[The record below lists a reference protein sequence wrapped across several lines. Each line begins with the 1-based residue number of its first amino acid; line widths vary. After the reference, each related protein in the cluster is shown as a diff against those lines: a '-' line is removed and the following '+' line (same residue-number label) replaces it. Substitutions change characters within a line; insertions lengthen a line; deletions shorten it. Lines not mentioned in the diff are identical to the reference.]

1 MLGELVLGE
10 AVLGEAVLGEGGA
23 VVVEPPSPPPP
34 PPPPPPPRRVGLTA
48 PRPSLGLAIELEAA
62 DGTRYRWDSEARDPG
77 DRPLGIDFKTRRMD
91 GFADATV
98 TLRRRIDRDYPDT
111 EIYNSVVI
119 TGDDGWVAYE
129 GIIVGEPRS
138 VDEGH
143 SITVQC
149 TGWMS
154 TAKYAKF
161 SQIYVDRGLEGWG
174 QISRERSAYLLATAN
189 YRLYPSEVGA
199 DATTRRSSVITRV
212 QDNWVAP
219 FAPASEA
226 MYDSGPNNAIGAIY
240 YTWRAEGGV
249 GGGFWDSTIFVGS
262 NDHFDSHLEPGTI
275 VWRSANLGATAADK
289 SGYFTAASAQRF
301 AMVQLTFGQTPGG
314 AAGATY
320 GASWSDLTV
329 YGDHGLSLIGADPK
343 GVAASDVI
351 THIIERYCPKLNAG
365 GVQETTYPLPQVA
378 FKDRVFPY
386 DAMLEVNAAHLWDLA
401 VWEHRTFHY
410 GPVILVDHDWEVR
423 LSDHGVTGDVPGDTV
438 EDLANGIAVEY
449 DDVATGRTEVLLPLD
464 YPELQDPDID
474 HPATRHGFLVE
485 GDLKLGLSTRDV
497 ALQMGRAALAERN
510 QPKAAG
516 ALVIRGHARDR
527 YGTWQPAYRIRAGD
541 TISVMD
547 HPNSRPRLV
556 VETSWNNDSKTMT
569 VALDST
575 LKRVDAILDR
585 MNSAI
590 AAANLS

>member
-1 MLGELVLGE
+1 
-10 AVLGEAVLGEGGA
+10 
-23 VVVEPPSPPPP
+23 
-34 PPPPPPPRRVGLTA
+34 
-48 PRPSLGLAIELEAA
+48 
-62 DGTRYRWDSEARDPG
+62 
-77 DRPLGIDFKTRRMD
+77 MD

-111 EIYNSVVI
+111 EIFNSVVI

-129 GIIVGEPRS
+129 GIIVGEPRA

-149 TGWMS
+149 AGWMR
-154 TAKYAKF
+154 TTKDAKF
-161 SQIYVDRGLEGWG
+161 SRIYLDRGLEGWG
-174 QISRERSAYLLATAN
+174 AIPRARWTGLLTDNLTPHNGQAE
-189 YRLYPSEVGA
+189 P
-199 DATTRRSSVITRV
+199 DAGGKAGITTRWEGAWGATYR
-212 QDNWVAP
+212 
-219 FAPASEA
+219 PAAESW
-226 MYDSGPNNAIGAIY
+226 YDAGPNNRVRSIHYRWEREGAGVDPANANFQNKVHV
-240 YTWRAEGGV
+240 TPDEGASVVYGD
-249 GGGFWDSTIFVGS
+249 GNRF
-262 NDHFDSHLEPGTI
+262 GTGPES
-275 VWRSANLGATAADK
+275 RL
-289 SGYFTAASAQRF
+289 FTAPVACRYAFLQFFYS
-301 AMVQLTFGQTPGG
+301 GG
-314 AAGATY
+314 AAGTD
-320 GASWSDLTV
+320 GQSFGIRWSDLSV
-329 YGDHGLSLIGADPK
+329 IGDHGLPLLGEAPYH
-343 GVAASDVI
+343 GLAASDVI
-351 THIIERYCPKLNAG
+351 RHIVENHCPKLNAN

-378 FKDRVFPY
+378 FKSRVFPY

-401 VWEHRTFHY
+401 VWDNRTLHY

-423 LSDHGVTGDVPGDTV
+423 LSDHGVSGDIPGDTV

-464 YPELQDPDID
+464 HPELQDPDVD

-485 GDLKLGLSTRDV
+485 TDLTLGLSTRDV

-516 ALVIRGHARDR
+516 ALVIRGHVQDR

-575 LKRVDAILDR
+575 LKRLDAILDR
-585 MNSAI
+585 MSSAI
-590 AAANLS
+590 TAANLS